1 MRDAIT
7 NVVSLAS
14 AHRGRGKAMGQRAL
28 APLLTSFAQH
38 RRQEGDV
45 FWLKE
50 NAELLSILAASGRGV
65 PEAALAVYQPF
76 YDRIDTRLVF
86 FPQYYRFFMS
96 IALSLEAL
104 GFRGG
109 KSALMAQWL
118 VREGW
123 ADAEISDMQRA
134 EARYLI
140 EMAGAEPEHVDAGL
154 DGRLHRFLSRATT
167 FAVPNRRAAYELT
180 HIVFYLSRYGQID
193 PKLPQ
198 AAARSLANAGTL
210 AFLEQNLD
218 LLAEVCVALHYAR
231 LPIPEGWLA
240 WLRQDAAAIKV
251 VAGAQGE
258 DDYHTYFVCHWLF
271 ATLGLPSFDQIYYAG
286 AMMFQP
292 TPVVQSPLRGMSQA
306 LLALEGAR
314 SDDWAAMRKVCV
326 AGLSDGAHEVLCAA
340 EAAVDGFDAFF
351 ADFARARQFEDVA
364 RAREL
369 DDVARA
375 REAEAIG

>member
-1 MRDAIT
+1 MQDAVT
-7 NVVSLAS
+7 NVVSLAF
-14 AHRGRGKAMGQRAL
+14 AHRGRGKGIGQRAL
-28 APLLTSFAQH
+28 APLLSSFAQH

-50 NAELLSILAASGRGV
+50 NAELLSILAASGREV
-65 PEAALAVYQPF
+65 PGSALAVYQPF
-76 YDRIDTRLVF
+76 YDRIDTRLAF

-104 GFRGG
+104 GFQGG

-140 EMAGAEPEHVDAGL
+140 GKAGVEANHVDAGL
-154 DGRLHRFLSRATT
+154 DARLHRFLARSTT

-180 HIVFYLSRYGQID
+180 HIVFYLSHYGQID
-193 PKLPQ
+193 PKLPA

-231 LPIPEGWLA
+231 LPIPEGWLT
-240 WLRQDAAAIKV
+240 WLRQDAARIKV
-251 VAGAQGE
+251 VSGGQGE

-292 TPVVQSPLRGMSQA
+292 TQTQQSPLRGMSQA
-306 LLALEGAR
+306 LLALGAAR
-314 SDDWAAMRKVCV
+314 SDDWTAMRKVC
-326 AGLSDGAHEVLCAA
+326 AADLSDGAHQVLCAA
-340 EAAVDGFDAFF
+340 EAALDGFDAFF
-351 ADFARARQFEDVA
+351 ADFARARQF
-364 RAREL
+364 
-369 DDVARA
+369 DDVALA
-375 REAEAIG
+375 RLAEAIG